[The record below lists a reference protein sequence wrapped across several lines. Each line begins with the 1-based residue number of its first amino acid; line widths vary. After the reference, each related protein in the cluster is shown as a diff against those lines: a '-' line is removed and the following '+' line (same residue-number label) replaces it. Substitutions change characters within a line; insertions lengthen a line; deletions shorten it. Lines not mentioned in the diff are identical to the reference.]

1 MADQSDVET
10 ALVALVSAALYPNGT
25 GADSVPGMPCR
36 IYRGWP
42 NPTALDA
49 DLAAGRIN
57 VTIFAGEAATE
68 LTTRYPE
75 EWEVSPVVP
84 TLTAT
89 VSGISVA
96 FAGSADAGQAA
107 GLLVDGKPYAYRVVA
122 NDTPAL
128 VAANLAALVRADRIV
143 TLSGAILTIPG
154 AGDLLARVV
163 ADAPAMREIR
173 RQRQNFR
180 LTCWCPTPA
189 SRDAAAVAIDSA
201 FAAMNFITLADTSVA
216 RIRYA
221 ASTVFDQSQDAS
233 LYRRDLLYNVEYAT
247 TVVASQ
253 TSMLFGALALN
264 SQNLTA

>member
-1 MADQSDVET
+1 MPTRDRPRACWWT
-10 ALVALVSAALYPNGT
+10 ASPT
-25 GADSVPGMPCR
+25 
-36 IYRGWP
+36 
-42 NPTALDA
+42 PTASWP
-49 DLAAGRIN
+49 
-57 VTIFAGEAATE
+57 TI
-68 LTTRYPE
+68 P
-75 EWEVSPVVP
+75 
-84 TLTAT
+84 
-89 VSGISVA
+89 
-96 FAGSADAGQAA
+96 
-107 GLLVDGKPYAYRVVA
+107 
-122 NDTPAL
+122 PAL

-180 LTCWCPTPA
+180 LTCWRPTPA
-189 SRDAAAVAIDSA
+189 GRDAAAVAIDSA